1 MFTSV
6 GARAAEAAKKLAT
19 ENGLRLPKPPA
30 VVIPEIDEFSFFAG
44 ASLLGGEG
52 VWVVSHPQKF
62 LKTRKIRAN
71 YGKIRKTKGQF
82 CHK

>member
-44 ASLLGGEG
+44 ASLLGGGGG
-52 VWVVSHPQKF
+52 VGGVTPP
-62 LKTRKIRAN
+62 KIFKN
-71 YGKIRKTKGQF
+71 PENSGKLWENSEN
-82 CHK
+82 